1 MGLVSFLYK
10 LARKANDVSAA
21 VDLIKGK
28 PKHFIKRMVNKQ
40 IGKKIARRMFW
51 KYGATMSDH
60 SNGIFGIVGKVI
72 TVLTI
77 GIFIWLGAK
86 IVKLM
91 SERKNEG

>member
-1 MGLVSFLYK
+1 
-10 LARKANDVSAA
+10 
-21 VDLIKGK
+21 
-28 PKHFIKRMVNKQ
+28 
-40 IGKKIARRMFW
+40 
-51 KYGATMSDH
+51 MSDH

>member
-51 KYGATMSDH
+51 K
-60 SNGIFGIVGKVI
+60 
-72 TVLTI
+72 
-77 GIFIWLGAK
+77 
-86 IVKLM
+86 
-91 SERKNEG
+91 